1 MCSYLHVSCMY
12 HVGMCTGL
20 LAQLAERRAEPC
32 RAAHN
37 SKVLGSNQTFY
48 TKHITC
54 LSPAIG
60 CLKWSQCCRNVMLCT
75 LTWSRN
81 VILCTLTF
89 ARTVS
94 LPIHW
99 SCAIVRASQVWA
111 VWPNDYHALATGL
124 PLSLLTRQN
133 QLHLQ
138 VQLSYKEY
146 WQIDVISW
154 QISCVWCSTCYCLH
168 TVHTK
173 STIPRDTSWY
183 LQIPADILCRYQIC
197 TDLSVGMM

>member
-60 CLKWSQCCRNVMLCT
+60 CLKWSQCSRNVMLCT

-99 SCAIVRASQVWA
+99 SCAIIRGKPGLGSPAQWLPCPCLWAASVSLYMPKPA
-111 VWPNDYHALATGL
+111 ALANTAL
-124 PLSLLTRQN
+124 
-133 QLHLQ
+133 
-138 VQLSYKEY
+138 
-146 WQIDVISW
+146 
-154 QISCVWCSTCYCLH
+154 CCS
-168 TVHTK
+168 HTK
-173 STIPRDTSWY
+173 NTGR
-183 LQIPADILCRYQIC
+183 
-197 TDLSVGMM
+197 